1 VTPLARRLLGV
12 AAGAAISAGVYY
24 GGARR
29 VAPLGGGS
37 RWVRTNHRGEPVTL
51 WAGPAAGVGAVV
63 GGLLTPGVPGRVRAA
78 GVVAGTA
85 AALLGGYDDL
95 AGDADAKGLRGH
107 VGALVRGELTTG
119 GAKLVGIGLAGLVA
133 GATVRPRGSGVIDR
147 VLAGVLVAGS
157 ANLLNLLDLRPGRA
171 LKVVLAGSAV
181 ATTMGS
187 PAAEL
192 VAAPAGAA
200 VALLAAD
207 LREQTML
214 GDAGANALG
223 AVLGVAGAAG
233 VRSRWGLATTVGG
246 VVGLTLLSE
255 RVSFT
260 AVIEGTPVL
269 RELDAWG
276 RRPAR

>member
-1 VTPLARRLLGV
+1 
-12 AAGAAISAGVYY
+12 
-24 GGARR
+24 
-29 VAPLGGGS
+29 
-37 RWVRTNHRGEPVTL
+37 VRANHRGEPITL
-51 WAGPAAGVGAVV
+51 WAGPAVGAGAVI
-63 GGLLTPGVPGRVRAA
+63 GGLLTPGVPARMRAA
-78 GVVAGTA
+78 AAVAGTT

-95 AGDADAKGLRGH
+95 AGDASAKGLRGH
-107 VGALVRGELTTG
+107 VGALARGDLTTG

-133 GATVRPRGSGVIDR
+133 GASVRPRGAGAVDR

-171 LKVVLAGSAV
+171 LKAVLAGSA
-181 ATTMGS
+181 AAQLMGA

-200 VALLAAD
+200 VALLGPD

-233 VRSRWGLATTVGG
+233 LRSRWALAAAAGG
-246 VVGLTLLSE
+246 VAGLTLLSE

-276 RRPAR
+276 RRPVQ